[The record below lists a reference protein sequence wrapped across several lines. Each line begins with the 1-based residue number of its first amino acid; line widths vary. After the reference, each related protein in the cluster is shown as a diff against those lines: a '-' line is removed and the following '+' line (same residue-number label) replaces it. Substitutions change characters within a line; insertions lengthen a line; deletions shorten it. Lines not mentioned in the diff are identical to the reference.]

1 MAVQVQVQ
9 TQGQSRSITAVA
21 QTRRRLIETAE
32 RLFAEHGPD
41 GVSLRQISAA
51 AGQSNNFAVQYHF
64 GTREGLLDAIVA
76 HRLPRIDAIRAT
88 LARRGNAVR
97 SAAGRSRTS
106 GRAVLAAGARGE
118 GSQELVRQ
126 LSHPHPAID
135 GLELSPIGIEVAET
149 VLQCL
154 TPLPVPVRITRL
166 QVVTGS
172 CLFALAG
179 YEQRHRA
186 GRRRRARDLPFD
198 AFVID
203 LLDGAEQALSRH
215 LSPAASAA
223 LAATSRRTGDARA

>member
-1 MAVQVQVQ
+1 VAVQVQVQ

-76 HRLPRIDAIRAT
+76 HRLPRIDAIRST
-88 LARRGNAVR
+88 LLGDVTR
-97 SAAGRSRTS
+97 S
-106 GRAVLAAGARGE
+106 GREQDVRALLDVLFWPLAHEARDPK
-118 GSQELVRQ
+118 SWYVSFLTRTQ
-126 LSHPHPAID
+126 SID
-135 GLELSPIGIEVAET
+135 GLQLSPIGVEVAET
-149 VLQCL
+149 VLECL
-154 TPLPVPVRITRL
+154 TPLPVPLRITRL

-203 LLDGAEQALSRH
+203 LLDGAEQALSAP
-215 LSPAASAA
+215 LSPATRAA
-223 LAATSRRTGDARA
+223 LAATPRRTGDARA